1 MPTDDGPTRKT
12 PEDTA
17 YAANWGTVLLVD
29 AAVGAVAAA
38 VGVLLLFKLPTL
50 GGLLL
55 SGGVVYDMVVVRR
68 ARRWARLRKDAGL
81 KNR

>member
-1 MPTDDGPTRKT
+1 MSQADGPKRRT

-17 YAANWGTVLLVD
+17 YAANWRIVLLVD
-29 AAVGAVAAA
+29 AAVGAIGAA
-38 VGVLLLFKLPTL
+38 VGVLLLFKVPTL

-68 ARRWARLRKDAGL
+68 ARRWARLRRDAGL
-81 KNR
+81 RT

>member
-17 YAANWGTVLLVD
+17 YAANWRTVLLVD

>member
-17 YAANWGTVLLVD
+17 YAANWRTVLLVD
-29 AAVGAVAAA
+29 AAIGAVAAA

>member
-1 MPTDDGPTRKT
+1 MPTDDGPTRRT

-17 YAANWGTVLLVD
+17 YAANWRTVLLVD
-29 AAVGAVAAA
+29 AAVGAVGAA
-38 VGVLLLFKLPTL
+38 VGVLLLFKVPTL

-68 ARRWARLRKDAGL
+68 ARRWARLRREAGL